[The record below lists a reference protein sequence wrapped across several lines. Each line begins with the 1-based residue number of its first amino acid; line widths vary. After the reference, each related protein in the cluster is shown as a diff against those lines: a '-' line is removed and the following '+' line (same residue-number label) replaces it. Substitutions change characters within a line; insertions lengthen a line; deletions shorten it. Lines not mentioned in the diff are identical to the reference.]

1 MSMADRVLIVLVF
14 SSLAIVAYAYFGY
27 PILVWLFSRLFGRE
41 RVRPEVG
48 ESDLPSLSLLIAA
61 YNEEAEI
68 GKRIENALELDYPAD
83 KLEIVVAS
91 DGSSDRTNEIVGRFA
106 RYGVKLLA
114 FPQRR
119 GKASVLNDA
128 ISAVSGDI
136 VMLSDANTYT
146 HATAAARLAAWFKD
160 PDIGVVCGRLVL
172 TDPRTGKNVDSL
184 YWKYETFLKK
194 CESRLG
200 ALLGSNGAI
209 YTLRKSLFQ
218 GIPANTIVD
227 DFVIPLL
234 ARRRSGCRIVY
245 DREAVATEETPARL
259 VSEFHRRSRIGAGA
273 FQSMCWLSGLLN
285 PLQGWISFTFL
296 SHKILRWLCPFALI
310 VALVANAF
318 VIDHSAM
325 RYLFI
330 AQVVFYVTSL
340 IAGRLPS
347 KPRILRYPR
356 LATMFTMMN
365 AALLVGFFRWL
376 RSNQNAAWKRT
387 ERTSTAG
394 PPVVAESVGT
404 AKPTS
409 DSSVSPSAAGS

>member
-1 MSMADRVLIVLVF
+1 MDLVDRIFIALAL

-27 PILVWLFSRLFGRE
+27 PILVWLFSRLFGRD
-41 RVRPEVG
+41 RVRPDFVEN
-48 ESDLPSLSLLIAA
+48 DLPSLSLLIAA
-61 YNEEAEI
+61 YDEEAEI
-68 GKRIENALELDYPAD
+68 GKRVENALELDYPAE
-83 KLEIVVAS
+83 KLQIVVAS
-91 DGSSDRTNEIVGRFA
+91 DGSSDRTNEIVA
-106 RYGVKLLA
+106 QYERYGVKLLA

-128 ISAVSGDI
+128 IPAMSGDI

-146 HATAAARLAAWFKD
+146 HATAAERLAAWFED

-172 TDPRTGKNVDSL
+172 TDPLTGNNVDSL

-194 CESRLG
+194 CEGRLG

-209 YTLRKSLFQ
+209 YAMRKSLFT

-234 ARRRSGCRIVY
+234 ARRRSGCQIVY
-245 DREAVATEETPARL
+245 DREAVATEETPARMA
-259 VSEFHRRSRIGAGA
+259 SEFHRRSRIGAGG

-285 PLQGWISFTFL
+285 PLHGWISFTFA

-318 VIDHSAM
+318 VLDLPAM

-330 AQVVFYVTSL
+330 AQVLFYATSFV
-340 IAGRLPS
+340 ASFLPA
-347 KPRILRYPR
+347 KPRFLRYPR
-356 LATMFTMMN
+356 LATMFAMMN

-376 RSNQNAAWKRT
+376 KSNQNAAWKRT
-387 ERTSTAG
+387 ERAVST
-394 PPVVAESVGT
+394 PPAVAEPVT
-404 AKPTS
+404 DDQVTS
-409 DSSVSPSAAGS
+409 DSPASPSVTGS